1 MKNEFGEDSAAQ
13 LQEMYRHQKM
23 HRRGGSKCPTVIR
36 MTNAQ
41 VHADNAV
48 KAKIAQPE
56 TRAQFKLKRFQEVE
70 PRTSTKRGG
79 NAFML
84 KGLKSPQA
92 AAAAEAI
99 LQ

>member
-1 MKNEFGEDSAAQ
+1 MRPKQERHQSNFLPAEQFTYGRALRPQTPVNRVMKNEFGEDSAAQ

-56 TRAQFKLKRFQEVE
+56 TRA
-70 PRTSTKRGG
+70 
-79 NAFML
+79 
-84 KGLKSPQA
+84 
-92 AAAAEAI
+92 
-99 LQ
+99 